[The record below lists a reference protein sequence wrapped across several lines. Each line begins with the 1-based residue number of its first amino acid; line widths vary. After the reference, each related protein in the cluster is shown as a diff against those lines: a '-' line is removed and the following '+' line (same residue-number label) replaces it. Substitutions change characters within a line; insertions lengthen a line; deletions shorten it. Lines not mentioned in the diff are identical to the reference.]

1 MLLKAQFGVGRMSRG
16 MSGGG
21 WRAQVKLVK
30 AYVDKTCEVQRQ
42 VSPRDGRFLGA
53 FSRRARRNI

>member
-1 MLLKAQFGVGRMSRG
+1 MLLKAQFGVGRKSRG

-21 WRAQVKLVK
+21 ERAQIKLVK
-30 AYVDKTCEVQRQ
+30 AYVDQTRKVQRQ
-42 VSPRDGRFLGA
+42 ASTHDGRFLGA